1 VKNSFVIAKVID
13 RFIDEL
19 LKNCDRH
26 SSIIILID
34 EAVFDR

>member
-1 VKNSFVIAKVID
+1 MKNSFVIVKVID

-19 LKNCDRH
+19 LQNCDRH

-34 EAVFDR
+34 ESVFDR